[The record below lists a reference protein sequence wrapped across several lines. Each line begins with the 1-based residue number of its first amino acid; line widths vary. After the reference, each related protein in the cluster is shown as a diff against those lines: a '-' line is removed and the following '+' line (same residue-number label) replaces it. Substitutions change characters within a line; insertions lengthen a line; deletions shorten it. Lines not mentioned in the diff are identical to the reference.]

1 MTALLH
7 AQTLALVTDL
17 ELIPGWD
24 ELTERVRAAVRGGV
38 DLVQVRAKT
47 LSTQE
52 QKELASLLVSVVGV
66 HARVVVNGDPEVA
79 KTSGADGVHL
89 PESGAGSS
97 ISRARALLGPDALI
111 GKSVHSVQAAVAAAS
126 EGADYIIFGT
136 VFPTRSHAGGPA
148 SGTAG
153 VAGAANAV
161 SVPVIGIGGITAQ
174 NCKSVID
181 AGAAGVAVIGAIIG
195 EYDSYRATRALHSA
209 MTGGKSHARDAHA
222 SGVHVGFTYAGG
234 AAR

>member
-17 ELIPGWD
+17 ELIPDWD
-24 ELTERVRAAVRGGV
+24 ELAARVRAAVRGGA

-47 LSTQE
+47 LPTHDRL
-52 QKELASLLVSVVGV
+52 ELASLLADLVGT

-79 KTSGADGVHL
+79 KACGADGVHL
-89 PESGAGSS
+89 PEVDGGNGVSIAGA
-97 ISRARALLGPDALI
+97 RELLGPDALI
-111 GKSVHSVQAAVAAAS
+111 GKSVHSAQAAAAAER
-126 EGADYIIFGT
+126 EGADYIIYGT
-136 VFPTRSHAGGPA
+136 VFRSRSHEGGPA

-153 VAGAANAV
+153 IASAANAV
-161 SVPVIGIGGITAQ
+161 SIPVIGIGGITAQ
-174 NCKSVID
+174 NCRSVMD

-209 MTGGKSHARDAHA
+209 MKGGKSYARTA
-222 SGVHVGFTYAGG
+222 HVGDACAGG
-234 AAR
+234 SAS

>member
-7 AQTLALVTDL
+7 AQTLALVTDPG
-17 ELIPGWD
+17 LIPDRD

-52 QKELASLLVSVVGV
+52 QNVLASMLVSAVGV
-66 HARVVVNGDPEVA
+66 YARVVVNGSPEVA

-89 PESGAGSS
+89 PEGGVGAS
-97 ISRARALLGPDALI
+97 ISRARSVLGPGALI
-111 GKSVHSVQAAVAAAS
+111 GKSVHSVKAARAAEA
-126 EGADYIIFGT
+126 EGADYIFFGT
-136 VFPTRSHAGGPA
+136 VFPSRSHPGGPS

-153 VAGAANAV
+153 VAGAAEAV
-161 SVPVIGIGGITAQ
+161 SIPVIGIGGITAQ

-181 AGAAGVAVIGAIIG
+181 AGAAGIAVISAIIG
-195 EYDSYRATRALHSA
+195 EYDSYRATRALHRA
-209 MTGGKSHARDAHA
+209 MTGGESHTAGAHPRCA
-222 SGVHVGFTYAGG
+222 CAGG
-234 AAR
+234 AAN